1 MIRWVFSS
9 RDRSRSEPF
18 AEIQAA
24 MERRPAV
31 QKERDPWKIALL
43 AWLVPGLG
51 HWVQGRKG
59 KAILYAVSIW
69 GLFFAGWT
77 LCEGKIV
84 FWTWVNPLRDSENF
98 RLSYLMQLLVG
109 GVSLPALIQSI
120 LKSFDL
126 PPILWGLMA
135 EPSEDVLRSLHGR
148 LSKLTE
154 VGQVYTQVAGLLNIF
169 AIFDAVYGP
178 ALPESEAV
186 ASAAAFDGKSGEAV
200 A

>member
-1 MIRWVFSS
+1 
-9 RDRSRSEPF
+9 
-18 AEIQAA
+18 